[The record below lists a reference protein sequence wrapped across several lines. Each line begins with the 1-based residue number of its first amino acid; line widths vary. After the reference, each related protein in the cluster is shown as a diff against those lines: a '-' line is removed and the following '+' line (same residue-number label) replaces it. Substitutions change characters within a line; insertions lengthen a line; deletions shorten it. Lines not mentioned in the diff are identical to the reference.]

1 MKHAWFSQKQF
12 EHRIDIDK
20 NNMGVDNCLLSWVYY
35 KLKNGNIVLTSEI
48 TSTEKNNSRFDDVIY
63 LGVVEEFYGAFK
75 EELTR

>member
-12 EHRIDIDK
+12 DNRIDI
-20 NNMGVDNCLLSWVYY
+20 NNNAKGIDNCELNWVYY

-48 TSTEKNNSRFDDVIY
+48 TSSEKYNSRFDDAIY

-75 EELTR
+75 EELTK

>member
-12 EHRIDIDK
+12 DHRIDI
-20 NNMGVDNCLLSWVYY
+20 NNNSMGVDNNQLDWVYY

-48 TSTEKNNSRFDDVIY
+48 TSSEKYNSRFDDVIY